1 MGRKDYD
8 IYFGLRDL
16 SKSCKDIKVS
26 RVTDLDGWLTVTA
39 SHYLSSSH
47 SFSTL
52 VKPESLFDS
61 KFTEV
66 NIYITGPDI
75 IEFLF
80 V

>member
-39 SHYLSSSH
+39 SHY
-47 SFSTL
+47 SFRFLTL